1 MKKIGIT
8 QRLVEIKE
16 YNEIRTC
23 LDISWFNLLN
33 CAGYLPCPIP
43 YTDDIRPFIQSIG
56 LSGVILSGGN
66 DLSSVSGSDLSA
78 MRDKHEHS
86 IIDVC
91 NKTEIPVL
99 GVCRGMQFING
110 YFGGSVR
117 KTENHAGTHHDLKHS
132 TGRFSFLTEKFN
144 NVNSF
149 HNYEID
155 IPGFGLKI
163 LSRSDDG
170 CIESFE
176 HEYLKILGIMWHP
189 ERGTQ
194 ENDIELIRRFFE

>member
-1 MKKIGIT
+1 M
-8 QRLVEIKE
+8 EE
-16 YNEIRTC
+16 YTEIRAC
-23 LDISWFNLLN
+23 LDISWFSLLN
-33 CAGYLPCPIP
+33 CAGYLPCPVP
-43 YTDDIRPFIQSIG
+43 YMEDISSFIQSVG
-56 LSGVILSGGN
+56 LNGVILSGGN
-66 DLSSVSGSDLSA
+66 DLSSVSDSNLSA
-78 MRDKHEHS
+78 MRDSHERKVM
-86 IIDVC
+86 DVC
-91 NKTEIPVL
+91 NEAGIPVL

-110 YFGGSVR
+110 YFGGEL
-117 KTENHAGTHHDLKHS
+117 KTAEGHAGTRHDLAHS
-132 TGRFSFLTEKFN
+132 SGRFSFLTERFN

-155 IPGFGLKI
+155 IPGFGLRI
-163 LSRSDDG
+163 LSRSGDG